1 MLIQNTITLTGNGL
15 FLSQSLQADF
25 IRNVPSYNPDADPR
39 LPTHDITTTVF
50 TANSA
55 AVIVSNI
62 SKFPSPNVSLGQ
74 AGTVRILQEV
84 IRYSNVSLANSS
96 IFGLTR
102 TVANTVSCTI
112 SGNVAANTVISSLGL
127 STLN

>member
-15 FLSQSLQADF
+15 FASTSLQADF
-25 IRNVPSYNPDADPR
+25 IRNVPCYNPDIDPN
-39 LPTHDITTTVF
+39 LPKHDIITSVF
-50 TANSA
+50 TANST
-55 AVIVSNI
+55 AVTVANV

-74 AGTVRILQEV
+74 TGTVRILQEV
-84 IRYSNVSLANSS
+84 IRYSNVSLGNSS

-102 TVANTVSCTI
+102 TVGNTVSCTI
-112 SGNVAANTVISSLGL
+112 SGNVAANAVISSLGL